1 MIVLNNHGNEL
12 QPENSFN
19 IVDFKSGKA
28 IGCSTKSDICND
40 MTQQEEKPPT
50 IFCLQN
56 IGSLK
61 NFAKKVHVNRTYL
74 KEA

>member
-40 MTQQEEKPPT
+40 MTQQEEKPPAVLVCK
-50 IFCLQN
+50 I
-56 IGSLK
+56 SEALK
-61 NFAKKVHVNRTYL
+61 ILRKKFM
-74 KEA
+74 